1 MNEVVTLQ
9 FSLRI
14 SLVQQYMV
22 LRFCKESDQE
32 MSNNTVSL
40 AELANTKNFFVINFQ
55 LTKYWRSREHH
66 QWLVKCSITTTLVT
80 LVAVSSFMY
89 MYTLCR

>member
-22 LRFCKESDQE
+22 LRFCEESDQE
-32 MSNNTVSL
+32 MSNNAVSL
-40 AELANTKNFFVINFQ
+40 AELANTKNFFVVNF
-55 LTKYWRSREHH
+55 
-66 QWLVKCSITTTLVT
+66 
-80 LVAVSSFMY
+80 
-89 MYTLCR
+89 

>member
-14 SLVQQYMV
+14 SLVQQYIV

-32 MSNNTVSL
+32 MINNAVSL
-40 AELANTKNFFVINFQ
+40 AELANTKTFLSSTSSLQNIRDRVSTING
-55 LTKYWRSREHH
+55 
-66 QWLVKCSITTTLVT
+66 
-80 LVAVSSFMY
+80 
-89 MYTLCR
+89 